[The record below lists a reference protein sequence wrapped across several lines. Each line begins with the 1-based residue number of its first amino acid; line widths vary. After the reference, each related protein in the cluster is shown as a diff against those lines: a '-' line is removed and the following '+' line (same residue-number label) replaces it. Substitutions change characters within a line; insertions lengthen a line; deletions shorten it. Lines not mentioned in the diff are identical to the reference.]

1 MWSDSGYIS
10 SLKVDL
16 IGLLMDRMWSVKE
29 VEND

>member
-16 IGLLMDRMWSVKE
+16 IDLLMDRMWSVKE

>member
-1 MWSDSGYIS
+1 MWSDSGYIN

-16 IGLLMDRMWSVKE
+16 IALLMDRMWSVKD